1 VNTPWLSEEKLM
13 KASFLENKTRV
24 RKSLFHTPFFSFWVH
39 IFSNDTRTQVVYV
52 SLLKKNWL
60 CIEKK
65 EKLKKEEVIRS
76 SVLEISNSQNSTK
89 I

>member
-1 VNTPWLSEEKLM
+1 M

-39 IFSNDTRTQVVYV
+39 IFSNDTITQVVYV
-52 SLLKKNWL
+52 SLFFKNWL

>member
-39 IFSNDTRTQVVYV
+39 IFSNDTITQVVYV

-65 EKLKKEEVIRS
+65 EK
-76 SVLEISNSQNSTK
+76 
-89 I
+89 